1 MDIQGARQ
9 AADRILGKP
18 GATMEVYD
26 PRISTAAF
34 AVADWNHDFQIDRME
49 LTDALA
55 SGRVKEQDGK
65 LVPASVSF
73 GDVPAAAAAGQAGLA
88 PAPWMRGALVP
99 GGNPADP
106 PKAVRIVGRD
116 ASAGDGQMTAS
127 LSTAD
132 VQGLA
137 KQDFA
142 TVAGKV
148 RTPADVALLLGTNFR
163 YDSKRLATQGL
174 ALAAWS
180 ANETLSKG
188 QGICRDQHALARDLL
203 KANGYNAVLLGYSGS
218 DQSHAIAAYQ
228 DKTSGEWGIVEYGTL
243 YPASQLHAKTPE
255 EALLMV
261 RPTTMA
267 ISVFSDDGPDK
278 PSHIDGIVYTPTSR
292 VFEQFMAGPSPT
304 AGTGAT
310 VGSDGLSVTA
320 SSNDRRWQA
329 GMKIVTDPRLPM
341 LQGAVMVGAWHTFGN
356 SGFRVGAGGGYLPN
370 NATMAIGSNEKKT
383 HAEGFGFVAAEEF
396 HPQLLHWGNVG
407 GTGIA
412 VDVGS
417 HATVQAVVG
426 SGNAKTTDKSESA
439 TPTKHVDIEGMGTG
453 LSSAKWNPSLTVSRD
468 VSLWGRG
475 TPDTR
480 LSASYGL
487 GIDGG
492 LIGAYYAS
500 GGTGVAP
507 VNQYLTAGVTTK
519 PTPWLGLSAEGYVP
533 LTNATNDFAASPLAR
548 FAVTTPYATLAT
560 TQGKDQASYE
570 ASAGVN
576 LGPMQV
582 GAFAA
587 AVQDRKTEQVDKRV
601 GVQATVLSW

>member
-9 AADRILGKP
+9 AAERILGKP
-18 GATMEVYD
+18 GETMGVYD
-26 PRISTAAF
+26 ARIATAAF
-34 AVADWNHDFQIDRME
+34 AITDANHDFQVDRME

-55 SGRVKEQDGK
+55 SGRIKEKDGHI
-65 LVPASVSF
+65 VPAALVF
-73 GDVPAAAAAGQAGLA
+73 GDAPAAAAAGQAGLA
-88 PAPWMRGALVP
+88 PAPWMQGAMVP
-99 GGNPADP
+99 GGTPGTPPA
-106 PKAVRIVGRD
+106 AVRIVGSD
-116 ASAGDGQMTAS
+116 ASAGAGQMSGTMTTS
-127 LSTAD
+127 D
-132 VQGLA
+132 IKGLA
-137 KQDFA
+137 KQGFSD
-142 TVAGKV
+142 VAGKV
-148 RTPADVALLLGTNFR
+148 KTPEDVALLLGTNFT
-163 YDSKRLATQGL
+163 YDSKRLESQGL

-180 ANETLSKG
+180 ASDVQTKG
-188 QGICRDQHALARDLL
+188 TGICRDQHALARDLL

-228 DKTSGEWGIVEYGTL
+228 DKTTGEWGIVEYGTL

-278 PSHIDGIVYTPTSR
+278 PSHIEGIVYTPTSR
-292 VFEQFMAGPSPT
+292 VFEQFMSGPSPT

-310 VGSDGLSVTA
+310 VTNEGISVTA
-320 SSNDRRWQA
+320 SSNDRQWQA
-329 GMKIVTDPRLPM
+329 GMKIVTDPRLPY

-370 NATMAIGSNEKKT
+370 NTTLAIGSNAAKT
-383 HAEGFGFVAAEEF
+383 HAEGFGFVSAEEF

-407 GTGIA
+407 GSGIN

-417 HATVQAVVG
+417 QAKVQAVVG
-426 SGNAKTTDKSESA
+426 SGNEKSKDKSESA
-439 TPTKHVDIEGMGTG
+439 TPKKHVDIEGMGTG

-468 VSLWGRG
+468 FSVWGRG
-475 TPDTR
+475 VPDTR

-500 GGTGVAP
+500 GGKGVAP
-507 VNQYLTAGVTTK
+507 VNQYVTAGITTR
-519 PTPWLGLSAEGYVP
+519 PTPWLGLSAEGYAP
-533 LTNATNDFAASPLAR
+533 ITNATNDYAASPMAR

-560 TQGKDQASYE
+560 TQGKTQASYE
-570 ASAGVN
+570 ASTGVN
-576 LGPMQV
+576 LGPVQV
-582 GAFAA
+582 GAFAS
-587 AVQDRKTEQVDKRV
+587 AVHDRQTGQVDKRF
-601 GVQATVLSW
+601 GAQATVLSW